1 MSAEI
6 IDQANELAERR
17 LEMTIQNMRIN
28 HNAVS
33 ATHCRDC
40 GEEIPERRR
49 ELVAGCQRCAD
60 CQETRNYAASIGGDG
75 WNHIA
80 LLWPKPVSFCRYHVL
95 RPLTGYDQAGL
106 SQPEKTQAN
115 QSHHTSQPDRHALR
129 H

>member
-40 GEEIPERRR
+40 GEEIPIG
-49 ELVAGCQRCAD
+49 AGNWWRD
-60 CQETRNYAASIGGDG
+60 ASAVLTVRKRLK
-75 WNHIA
+75 NV
-80 LLWPKPVSFCRYHVL
+80 VSIWL
-95 RPLTGYDQAGL
+95 
-106 SQPEKTQAN
+106 
-115 QSHHTSQPDRHALR
+115 
-129 H
+129 

>member
-28 HNAVS
+28 HAAIS

-40 GEEIPERRR
+40 GEEIPDRRR

-60 CQETRNYAASIGGDG
+60 CQEEEE
-75 WNHIA
+75 
-80 LLWPKPVSFCRYHVL
+80 L
-95 RPLTGYDQAGL
+95 RGKHRRP
-106 SQPEKTQAN
+106 
-115 QSHHTSQPDRHALR
+115 
-129 H
+129 

>member
-49 ELVAGCQRCAD
+49 ELVG
-60 CQETRNYAASIGGDG
+60 AASA
-75 WNHIA
+75 A
-80 LLWPKPVSFCRYHVL
+80 LTVKKSLKNAVS
-95 RPLTGYDQAGL
+95 T
-106 SQPEKTQAN
+106 
-115 QSHHTSQPDRHALR
+115 
-129 H
+129 